1 MVWTSLSLASAPA
14 LLAPAPLAWADL
26 ALAPCLL
33 TIAPL
38 MYLCL
43 VSCDWLPACH
53 VTAARV

>member
-1 MVWTSLSLASAPA
+1 MVWTSLSLASAAA

-43 VSCDWLPACH
+43 VSCDWLPAGH

>member
-43 VSCDWLPACH
+43 VSCDWLPA
-53 VTAARV
+53 VT